1 MSITLRDITPED
13 DAFLREVYACTRAQ
27 EIAMVPWNDEQR
39 EAFLRFQFDAQ
50 HSYYHEQF
58 PDARYQII
66 IDEGEPV
73 GRLYVA
79 RRASE
84 IKILDLTVL
93 PQYRKTGV
101 GSKLMQDLLAE
112 AKAGGK
118 PVLIW
123 VEQTNPSQKLFKDL
137 GFSKIEDDGY
147 QDLLEWRAVVDAAN
161 C

>member
-118 PVLIW
+118 AVLIW